1 MAEEE
6 QEISSAPQ
14 ESEMSADE
22 LWEAV
27 DKEDP
32 ADSGSDETAPE
43 TVEEVVGEEIT
54 EEIQEEPQEEEP
66 QHDWEKRYKDLEKDY
81 HKRNED
87 NSSFRRDTESKQGEL
102 ERQLQ
107 ALQIERLENKERLQK
122 LDEIQKET
130 PEKDPENLESVLS
143 EQDKQTMKD
152 FEEVMQVVNKIVD
165 HKLKAGGS
173 DAPPLGDLQDR
184 VEETQQALAEIQYK
198 RLVDHYD
205 TVMKQKVGDDYLEID
220 IVPEFVD
227 YVNANPVLKDIL
239 KEKTPDPEKHS
250 WVVNTWLN
258 TDEGRSYRSKKAPS
272 STQTAGKQQQKRDT
286 AKSLAK
292 NTAPPQEVD
301 TSNMNED
308 ELWDHIV
315 SQDEQ

>member
-1 MAEEE
+1 LAEET
-6 QEISSAPQ
+6 QDVASAPQ
-14 ESEMSADE
+14 EQDLSADE

-27 DKEDP
+27 DNDDSAE
-32 ADSGSDETAPE
+32 SGSDETAPE
-43 TVEEVVGEEIT
+43 SVNEDVAQKATTDEETSEVE
-54 EEIQEEPQEEEP
+54 EEEP

-87 NSSFRRDTESKQGEL
+87 TASFKRDSDSKLSEL
-102 ERQLQ
+102 EHQLQ

-122 LDEIQKET
+122 LSEIEQKE
-130 PEKDPENLESVLS
+130 PETQNTLDALLS
-143 EQDKQTMKD
+143 DTDKQTMQD
-152 FEEVMQVVNKIVD
+152 FEEVMNVVNKIVD
-165 HKLKAGGS
+165 HKLKQGGPQAS
-173 DAPPLGDLQDR
+173 MGDLQSQF
-184 VEETQQALAEIQYK
+184 EETQKAIADIQYQ

-205 TVMKQKVGDDYLEID
+205 SVMRNKVGEDYLEID
-220 IVPEFVD
+220 TVPEFVD

-250 WVVNTWLN
+250 WVVHTWLN
-258 TDEGRSYRSKKAPS
+258 TDEGRAYRAKQSPPTAKAS
-272 STQTAGKQQQKRDT
+272 SKQQQKRET

-308 ELWDHIV
+308 ELWEHII
-315 SQDEQ
+315 SQDED

>member
-1 MAEEE
+1 LAEEE

-27 DKEDP
+27 DNEDP
-32 ADSGSDETAPE
+32 AESGSDETAPE
-43 TVEEVVGEEIT
+43 AVVEEEVVVGEEVP

-87 NSSFRRDTESKQGEL
+87 NSSFKRDTESKQNEL

-130 PEKDPENLESVLS
+130 PEKDPENLESLLS
-143 EQDKQTMKD
+143 DQDKQTMKD
-152 FEEVMQVVNKIVD
+152 FEEVMTVVNKIVD
-165 HKLKAGGS
+165 HKLGGKTQV
-173 DAPPLGDLQDR
+173 PEVQQKL
-184 VEETQQALAEIQYK
+184 EEIEKTQQEIQYQ
-198 RLVDHYD
+198 RYLEYYD
-205 TVMKQKVGDDYLEID
+205 REMKNSVGEDYLD
-220 IVPEFVD
+220 IAQNDEF
-227 YVNANPVLKDIL
+227 NAFWQEEPTLRDAIENSQ
-239 KEKTPDPEKHS
+239 DPKRHAF
-250 WVVNTWLN
+250 VAQMWLN
-258 TDEGRSYRSKKAPS
+258 TDVGRGYRGKTKS
-272 STQTAGKQQQKRDT
+272 STPQASGKQQQKRDT